1 VRESKSIDRLFQENL
16 KDFEVFPPNKAWN
29 RIERKLEAP
38 QRKRKVPIWMK
49 VGSVAA
55 LLALLFTVSTVYF
68 LPENYISNS
77 ISSSDTETPVETDD
91 PGTPVI
97 DDTQTITELP
107 VITNNN
113 QQQVVELLPDATG
126 VSGVGLEAK
135 QLDNDPLE
143 NIAETKKSLLADMS
157 NLPLADEEQ
166 VEEEEIGQIGR
177 RLTFA
182 TIFAPIYLNSLGDGS
197 GIDAQFRDNPT
208 SGNSSYSYGVRIAYQ
223 LNNRF
228 SVQSGVNLISLG
240 YRTNNVYVTPGVAV
254 LSLSNV
260 TSNPLVGKSAQAGG
274 SKEGVMNV
282 IDENKGTL
290 DQVFG
295 YVEIPVEIKYAVT
308 DGKLGVN
315 LVGGFS
321 TLLLNKDE
329 IFIRTDDLT
338 QSLGASNNLRSINF
352 SGNIGLDVD
361 YLINKNLFI
370 NVSPM
375 LKVQTN
381 TFSKNAGSFQ
391 PYYLGVYTGLNY
403 KF

>member
-1 VRESKSIDRLFQENL
+1 LETPK
-16 KDFEVFPPNKAWN
+16 
-29 RIERKLEAP
+29 ERKRIP
-38 QRKRKVPIWMK
+38 VWMK
-49 VGSVAA
+49 VSSVAA
-55 LLALLFTVSTVYF
+55 LLALLFTVATVYF
-68 LPENYISNS
+68 LPKDYISNT
-77 ISSSDTETPVETDD
+77 ISSSTQETEVNNDVQPAEEEITPIVVDKQLPEPQT
-91 PGTPVI
+91 
-97 DDTQTITELP
+97 TQTAEVIKDDDQIKSINLGAEEIQNDNFEKITE
-107 VITNNN
+107 
-113 QQQVVELLPDATG
+113 Q
-126 VSGVGLEAK
+126 
-135 QLDNDPLE
+135 
-143 NIAETKKSLLADMS
+143 KKSLLTDAS
-157 NLPLADEEQ
+157 NLPLIEEDDL
-166 VEEEEIGQIGR
+166 VEETIEPIRG

-182 TIFAPIYLNSLGDGS
+182 TIFAPIYLNSIGGGS
-197 GIDAQFRDNPT
+197 GIDSEFKDNPM
-208 SGNSSYSYGVRIAYQ
+208 SGNSSYSYGVKVAYQ
-223 LNNRF
+223 LNSKF
-228 SVQSGVNLISLG
+228 SLQSGVNLISLG

-260 TSNPLVGKSAQAGG
+260 RSNPLVGKSNLANN

-295 YVEIPVEIKYAVT
+295 YVEIPVELKYSVT

-315 LVGGFS
+315 VVGGFS

-329 IFIRTDDLT
+329 IFIRTENLT
-338 QSLGASNNLRSINF
+338 QSLGASNNLRSVNF